1 MSTNRQMQLETG
13 YQYAVTCEGRSWDSG
28 IVPKVSDSKKTTTL
42 KNLTSK
48 TTVRSIKTEEQIR
61 KESQNCKTKNLNA
74 PFTEHIY
81 TEKILQ

>member
-1 MSTNRQMQLETG
+1 MQVETG

-48 TTVRSIKTEEQIR
+48 TTVRSIKIEER
-61 KESQNCKTKNLNA
+61 QNRETKNPNS
-74 PFTEHIY
+74 PITEHIC
-81 TEKILQ
+81 TKKILQWKQILLK